1 MKFDAAIHGVDLD
14 KDSKDGK
21 EKVSENA
28 LTFMFPHP
36 DEMQGM
42 SEEEKEANT
51 KKQME
56 FHKASLPKQMRM

>member
-14 KDSKDGK
+14 KNRKDGK
-21 EKVSENA
+21 EKVLDNVS
-28 LTFMFPHP
+28 TFKFPHP
-36 DEMQGM
+36 DEIQGM